1 MALNVLNLILNLF
14 QGLVKW
20 FFSLEISPGVSFG
33 WILVVVIV
41 MFILIK
47 FFLTEGDKNG

>member
-14 QGLVKW
+14 QSVVSF
-20 FFSLEISPGVSFG
+20 FFSLQLQEGVSLG

>member
-1 MALNVLNLILNLF
+1 MAINVLNLLLNMF
-14 QGLVKW
+14 QGVVTW
-20 FFSLEISPGVSFG
+20 FFALEISPGVSLG
-33 WILVVVIV
+33 WILVVVVI